1 VHFEQTITTSSSV
14 AVDDPPV
21 PTAADLLGLARRR
34 WLLLAMLLLWFLLMG
49 LSLALGSVD
58 IPLAQVVKILLGETP
73 DTASWS
79 TIVWKYRL
87 PKAITA
93 SLAGAALTV
102 SGLQMQ
108 TLFRNPLAGPYVL
121 GISSGASLGVAL
133 VVLVAGGGS
142 SAALLAGLGLLGD
155 LGVAVAATLGAGLVM
170 ALVLL
175 VARWV
180 EDSTTLLLLGML
192 FGYAASAVVSVLLYF
207 AMAER
212 VQSYVIWTFGSFGD
226 VTWNQLQVLA
236 PTILAGL
243 LLAGLA
249 VKQLNALLLGDTYA
263 LSMGVAVGRTRLL
276 IIVSASLL
284 AGVVTAFC
292 GPVAFIGVAVPHL
305 CRALLGTADHR
316 FLVPAAILIGAVTAL
331 VADLVTQMPGSQT
344 VLPLNAVTALIGAP
358 VLAWVL
364 IRRRI
369 HGGWRD

>member
-93 SLAGAALTV
+93 SLAGAALTA

>member
-1 VHFEQTITTSSSV
+1 MHFEQTITTSSSV

-93 SLAGAALTV
+93 SLAGAALTA